1 MPVKKSVRSKTPA
14 ASKTPVASEAPVA
27 SETPSPVK
35 KSPRFSATF
44 GAVTF
49 FLAVIGVV
57 AAAMLIAAREPS
69 PAEIVRVDAVPGKA
83 TAEAA
88 KKASASKTPS
98 ATIDPAAGL
107 VVNVTPATARPE
119 SAPAAVTMTGC
130 LERHDETFRL
140 KDPTG
145 ADVPKSRS
153 WKSGFLKKG
162 SASIDVVDASHKL
175 KLTDHVGQRV
185 RLKGVLGDREMQ
197 VRSLQRVAASCNE
210 PPH

>member
-1 MPVKKSVRSKTPA
+1 VKKTP
-14 ASKTPVASEAPVA
+14 
-27 SETPSPVK
+27 
-35 KSPRFSATF
+35 RLSATF

-83 TAEAA
+83 TEAA

-98 ATIDPAAGL
+98 ATVDPGL